1 MFSFIDEHREV
12 YGVVLREPQD
22 EADLQGAADR
32 PVVDCAHAARR
43 ADPDKQPVRARSGAA
58 LMIEIPRVFEAS
70 FGVNGVRKVWLQL
83 SLEGSWPRDARWR
96 G

>member
-1 MFSFIDEHREV
+1 
-12 YGVVLREPQD
+12 
-22 EADLQGAADR
+22 
-32 PVVDCAHAARR
+32 
-43 ADPDKQPVRARSGAA
+43 
-58 LMIEIPRVFEAS
+58 MIEIPRVFEAS